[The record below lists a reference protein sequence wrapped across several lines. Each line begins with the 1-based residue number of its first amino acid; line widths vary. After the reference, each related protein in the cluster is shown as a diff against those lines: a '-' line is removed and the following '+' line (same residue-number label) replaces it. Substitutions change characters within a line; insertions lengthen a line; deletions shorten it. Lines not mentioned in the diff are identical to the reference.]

1 MPRSRGALLVVLSCT
16 LLAPMA
22 ASADGV
28 GVFAD
33 FDNPVRSLFPSDV
46 FTVKDPSQ
54 NTGRRVNLPKPS
66 CVERP
71 SDCADIDVI
80 NTLDGFNLQ
89 PRLSIAFDGPIDV
102 STVSSRT
109 VFLISLGSTRPGGP
123 FPFHVVGIDQVV
135 WDPATLTLHAE
146 SDELLEQHTRYAF
159 IVTGGV
165 RDLEGDPVNAGEG
178 FERFRHALNFG
189 STRDRELKAYRKDLL
204 DALHAVRTRALDAHP
219 IVGISVFTTQS
230 ATSTLEKVRAQIKA
244 ATPAPADFAV
254 ALDGSRTVFPLG
266 TITGIAFNR
275 QIGTSQFVLVPVPAA
290 ALAVIPGAVGTVAFG
305 TFVSPDYEAPGRFI
319 PPTGTRFGTP
329 AVQGTNQVSFTLFL
343 PAGPQPANGWPVAI
357 FGHGFGDNMN
367 GSPYVV
373 GASMAAH
380 GIATLAINVVGH
392 GGGPAGTL
400 TVGRAGG
407 TPVTLPAGGRGIDQN
422 GDTLIDATE
431 GSSAAPPRGIIGTRD
446 GLRQTV
452 IDLMQLV
459 REIEVGMDVDGDAQP
474 DLDPSRIYYF
484 GQSFGGIYGTTFL
497 AVEPNVSAGVPN
509 VGGGS
514 ISEVSRLGGFRP
526 LVTAALAARVPS
538 LLNVPGG
545 FNENI
550 PLRDAPPVVN
560 TVPGA
565 VAIQEVLE
573 RTEWVSQSGNPVA
586 YAPHLQESPLQGVPA
601 KSVLF
606 QFAKGDQTVPNPTT
620 SAILRA
626 GHLADRATYFRNDL
640 AFAANPAVPKN
651 PHTFLT
657 RITTPSVASVALGAQ
672 QQIAVFFASDGLT
685 IIDPDGPG
693 PLFEVP
699 IVGSLPEDLSYL
711 P

>member
-1 MPRSRGALLVVLSCT
+1 MTRALRGFLVVLSCT
-16 LLAPMA
+16 LLSPIA
-22 ASADGV
+22 AAAAGV
-28 GVFAD
+28 EVLFEI
-33 FDNPVRSLFPSDV
+33 DNPARSLFPSDL
-46 FTVKDPSQ
+46 FTVRDLSQ
-54 NTGRRVNLPKPS
+54 NTGRRVHLSKPS
-66 CVERP
+66 CTARP

-102 STVSSRT
+102 STVSSQT
-109 VFLISLGSTRPGGP
+109 VFLISLGSTLPGGP
-123 FPFHVVGIDQVV
+123 FPFHIVGINQVV
-135 WDPATLTLHAE
+135 WDPATLTLYAE
-146 SDELLEQHTRYAF
+146 SDQLLDQHTRYAL

-165 RDLEGDPVNAGEG
+165 RDLQGDAVTASEG
-178 FERFRHALNFG
+178 FERFRHNLNFG
-189 STRDRELKAYRKDLL
+189 STHDPELKAYRKDLL
-204 DALHAVRTRALDAHP
+204 DVLHEVHARALDTLP

-244 ATPAPADFAV
+244 ATPAPADFAA
-254 ALDGSRTVFPLG
+254 ALDGSRTVFPLA

-275 QIGTSQFVLVPVPAA
+275 QIGTSQFVLVPVPVA
-290 ALAVIPGAVGTVAFG
+290 ALGVIPGAVGTVAFG
-305 TFVSPDYEAPGRFI
+305 RFVSPDYEAPGRFI

-329 AVQGTNQVSFTLFL
+329 AVQGANQVFFTLFL
-343 PAGPQPANGWPVAI
+343 PAGPQPSNGWPVAI
-357 FGHGFGDNMN
+357 FGHGFGDSMN
-367 GSPYVV
+367 SSPYVV
-373 GASMAAH
+373 GASMAAS

-392 GGGPAGTL
+392 GGGAAGTL

-422 GDTLIDATE
+422 GDTLIDSTE
-431 GSSAAPPRGIIGTRD
+431 GSSAAPPRGIIGSRD

-459 REIEVGMDVDGDAQP
+459 REVEVGMDVDGDSQR

-484 GQSFGGIYGTTFL
+484 GQSFGGIYGTKFL
-497 AVEPNVSAGVPN
+497 AVEPNVGAGVPN
-509 VGGGS
+509 VGGGA

-538 LLNVPGG
+538 LLNLPGA

-550 PLRDAPPVVN
+550 PLRDLPPIVN
-560 TVPGA
+560 EVPGA

-573 RTEWVSQSGNPVA
+573 RTEWVSQAGNPVA
-586 YAPHLQESPLQGVPA
+586 YAPHLQESPLPGVPA

-640 AFAANPAVPKN
+640 AFAANPAVPRN

-657 RITTPSVASVALGAQ
+657 RITTPSVAAVAFGAQ

-699 IVGSLPEDLSYL
+699 IAGPLPEDLSYL